1 MPIISEYDLLVV
13 HSNRAAVTQTS
24 ISQDFFDIFYQI
36 NKGIVYFTCLPH
48 NIYYGTQNE
57 WGQNNVMT
65 NTKRCGQKTRPG
77 FVSSWVN
84 GGKMY

>member
-57 WGQNNVMT
+57 
-65 NTKRCGQKTRPG
+65 
-77 FVSSWVN
+77 
-84 GGKMY
+84 